1 MNGHATGVAWL
12 SATLTNLGGMSD
24 RPVFHTLA
32 LDCQDPR
39 TLAAS
44 YVDLLGYAVSGDSD
58 DDWVTIT
65 GPGPQMSFQLAP
77 DQVPPTWPK
86 NDVPQQAH
94 VDFFVTD
101 IVAAHHRV
109 LALGGRA
116 IDPIDPIE
124 PPAPSPARGFRV
136 YADPAGHPFCL
147 CRPTRNA
154 W

>member
-1 MNGHATGVAWL
+1 
-12 SATLTNLGGMSD
+12 MSD

-32 LDCQDPR
+32 LDCADPR
-39 TLAAS
+39 TVAGF
-44 YVDLLGYAVSGDSD
+44 YVELLGYAVSADSD

-65 GPGPQMSFQLAP
+65 GPGPRMSFQLAP
-77 DQVPPTWPK
+77 DHVPPTWPRQE
-86 NDVPQQAH
+86 VPQQAH

-101 IVAAHHRV
+101 IVAAHQRV

-116 IDPIDPIE
+116 IDPVE

-147 CRPTRNA
+147 CRPTPHA